1 MTGEPIRT
9 LPAWVYRS
17 ADFFQAERRTIFSQ
31 GWILVGH
38 VSRLREPGDYVTM
51 YVAGEPIAVVRGS
64 DGELRGF
71 SNVCRHRA
79 ARLLDG
85 TGNCGKAIRCP
96 YHGWTYGLDGSLLA
110 VPEKTGFP
118 GFDRDENGLWPLRCG
133 VASGFVFVSLAP
145 DPEPLQDYLGPFD
158 EWLAPYRP
166 ERLVSYQTSQNVIAI
181 NWKN

>member
-1 MTGEPIRT
+1 MTDEPIRT

-79 ARLLDG
+79 ARVLDG
-85 TGNCGKAIRCP
+85 TGNCGNASRC
-96 YHGWTYGLDGSLLA
+96 SLS
-110 VPEKTGFP
+110 T
-118 GFDRDENGLWPLRCG
+118 R
-133 VASGFVFVSLAP
+133 
-145 DPEPLQDYLGPFD
+145 
-158 EWLAPYRP
+158 
-166 ERLVSYQTSQNVIAI
+166 
-181 NWKN
+181 